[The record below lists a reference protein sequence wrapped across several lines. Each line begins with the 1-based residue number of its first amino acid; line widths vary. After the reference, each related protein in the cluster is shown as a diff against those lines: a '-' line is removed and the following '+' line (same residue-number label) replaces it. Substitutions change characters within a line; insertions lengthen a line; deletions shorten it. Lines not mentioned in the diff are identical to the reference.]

1 MKEKMNV
8 KENEKV
14 VPGQILATGEK
25 FIPSSMCIRIDDNI
39 ISTVV
44 GNVTI
49 KDNVIKVIS
58 NNNNYAPE
66 IGDKIIGKVISMNN
80 YGWKV
85 NIGKSIVELDLRDAS
100 TSFIEA
106 GKMDKFLTVG
116 DLVYAEITRKHR
128 DNFKISTKNKPFRK
142 LVPGKIINIKR
153 NSIPRIIGKS
163 GSMIN
168 MIKEESNSNVVVGQN
183 CQVYV
188 HNDDIEQIFKVQE
201 AVKLIESDAKS
212 SGLTEKIKEMLSK

>member
-1 MKEKMNV
+1 
-8 KENEKV
+8 
-14 VPGQILATGEK
+14 
-25 FIPSSMCIRIDDNI
+25 MCIRIEDKI
-39 ISTVV
+39 VSTVV
-44 GNVTI
+44 GTVTI
-49 KDNVIKVIS
+49 KDNVIKVKSNS
-58 NNNNYAPE
+58 NNYTPE
-66 IGDKIIGKVISMNN
+66 IGDKILGKVISMNN

-100 TSFIEA
+100 TSFIES
-106 GKMDKFLTVG
+106 GKMNKFLNVG

-142 LVPGKIINIKR
+142 LIPGKIIKIKQT
-153 NSIPRIIGKS
+153 SIPRIIGKS

-188 HNDDIEQIFKVQE
+188 HNDNIEDIFKVQE
-201 AVKLIESDAKS
+201 AVKLIESDAKT
-212 SGLTEKIKEMLSK
+212 SGLTEKIKEMLNK

>member
-106 GKMDKFLTVG
+106 GKMDKFLTIG

-188 HNDDIEQIFKVQE
+188 HNDDIEQIFKVQK

>member
-1 MKEKMNV
+1 MKDKMNV

-25 FIPSSMCIRIDDNI
+25 FIPSSMCIRIEDKI
-39 ISTVV
+39 VSTVV
-44 GNVTI
+44 GTVTI
-49 KDNVIKVIS
+49 KDNVIKVKSTS
-58 NNNNYAPE
+58 NNYTPE
-66 IGDKIIGKVISMNN
+66 IGDKILGTVISMNN

-100 TSFIEA
+100 TSFIES
-106 GKMDKFLTVG
+106 GKMNKFLNVG

-142 LVPGKIINIKR
+142 LIPGKIIKIKQT
-153 NSIPRIIGKS
+153 SIPRIIGKS

-188 HNDDIEQIFKVQE
+188 HNDNIEDIFKVQE
-201 AVKLIESDAKS
+201 AVKLIESDAKT
-212 SGLTEKIKEMLSK
+212 SGLTEKIKEMLNK